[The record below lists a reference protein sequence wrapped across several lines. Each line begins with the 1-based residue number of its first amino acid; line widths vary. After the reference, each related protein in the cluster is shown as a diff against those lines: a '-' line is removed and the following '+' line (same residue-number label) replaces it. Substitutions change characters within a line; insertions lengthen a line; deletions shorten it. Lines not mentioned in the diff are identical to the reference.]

1 MSHSAQEPIDRIDE
15 RGAAASAL
23 ACLDRCLPLLGS
35 PPDGLPDDLLRPLW
49 HCVAEGGADWTDR
62 LAEVRA
68 RVADAVDAGAGQ
80 GPAAAGPAGAV
91 VRDMLAAAPSGWEGA
106 ALRAWAGVCAA
117 AALDVH
123 ERLGGGPLADG
134 EERRQAQILDFL
146 ADAPAA
152 AAGLRPV
159 LEVSAEGRRVLRA
172 VVSRRG
178 RGA

>member
-68 RVADAVDAGAGQ
+68 RVADAADTGAGQ